1 MQVARAPSPT
11 LQNGR
16 DVNSNASALA
26 PQSFDFLSLPPPSGV
41 VASVSRSANAS
52 SLPSDDPVEL
62 FGQNTV
68 YADVARGPVISSE
81 PAAYVPDPQNEL
93 PSRPLT
99 VFFNPHPRVH
109 ASEVFEALQAAGLDN
124 SRISCIQRQSSG
136 ELVLTFRNT
145 VLVAGKSREEL
156 TENTDIFMNSELPDN
171 ELKQKIPDRPI
182 RTSIRNID
190 KYFLICFF
198 SLCLSDFHC

>member
-1 MQVARAPSPT
+1 M
-11 LQNGR
+11 
-16 DVNSNASALA
+16 
-26 PQSFDFLSLPPPSGV
+26 
-41 VASVSRSANAS
+41 ASVSRSANAS

-99 VFFNPHPRVH
+99 VFFNPRSRVP

-124 SRISCIQRQSSG
+124 SRILCIQRQSSG

-145 VLVAGKSREEL
+145 GAKERFLSHNVVNLRNQSFAL
-156 TENTDIFMNSELPDN
+156 QDIDHPYVPPGF
-171 ELKQKIPDRPI
+171 
-182 RTSIRNID
+182 
-190 KYFLICFF
+190 
-198 SLCLSDFHC
+198 